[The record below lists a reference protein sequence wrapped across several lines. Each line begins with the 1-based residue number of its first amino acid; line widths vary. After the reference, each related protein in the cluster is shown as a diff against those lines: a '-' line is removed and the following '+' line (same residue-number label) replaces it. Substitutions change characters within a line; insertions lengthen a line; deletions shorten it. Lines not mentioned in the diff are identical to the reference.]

1 MAQSYSV
8 EAVLSAQDN
17 MSNVFRN
24 AASNASSMSSAIS
37 NAASGIN
44 VKMAAAGAAVTAFGA
59 SSVRDFASFENSLNK
74 AAVVAGGTS
83 KDIDGLGDVA
93 IQMSNSLGISAQE
106 CSNAFMSMARDGASV
121 GDIKKEFPAIAQA
134 ATASGEDI
142 SSVAGVVQNAMN
154 VWGKSIESPQRAA
167 AVLVQTANQS
177 NASIESMQQGL
188 ANMAPVASQ
197 AGVSLQ
203 DTSTALGLLTN
214 KGFSTAQASQ
224 DLSHAIL
231 QMVAPSS
238 TAAAEAKELGISFVD
253 ASGKMKPLPSILQE
267 LTEKTANMGD
277 AQKTAALKTMFGTAG
292 YQAIAPLMEAMA
304 DKTGDAKT
312 SWDAFSK
319 SVDEASS
326 STAVATKFLQSQ
338 ASEMTQNLG
347 AKLSILKQNWTNF
360 GIVAQQSNKKA
371 AMSMVDFAS
380 KALQWATTSKSSA
393 AGVIRSIA
401 GLSPVIGPAM
411 TMASGFFSKFNTIV
425 TGTKTV
431 VGALAAPFRAAG
443 NLISRLGSSSNE
455 ASVGAEKLGSSSEQA
470 GQKVTRSSTSANKMI
485 ASAKSLAIE
494 SLGAA
499 AKLAALGVA
508 AAGIGVGIGQAA
520 SGVAD
525 LVNAMS
531 NLASQGGAGVAV
543 IGIFAATV
551 VALSSKLKG
560 LISAISPATA
570 GIMSFGNGAGQM
582 QVKTASGVPTLKQMA
597 TAMEMNMTNAKAASL
612 QMISFGASALEI
624 GAAVGVA
631 AAGVGVLVNSIANL
645 ASTGNAG
652 IAAMATFGVTVAGL
666 AAVFA
671 LLGPALDAS
680 SVGLLAFG
688 AAVGGVGIGIGA
700 ATAGIA
706 ALITALT
713 SFNGTGTQ
721 VVTVLASIGAGFAA
735 MVVQFVTG
743 ITTAIPQVIQGFA
756 QMMVQS
762 VAILAEYAPQFMY
775 NGIMLI
781 TNMMNGVAQGAPQLI
796 AAFFNMLNSIIVS
809 ITSQLPTFLANGAQ
823 MIVALL
829 QGIAQQ
835 IPNVVPA
842 AMNTITTFLTTVAAN
857 LPQLISAG
865 MQVIIAFLQGVAQN
879 IAQVVTAALNVIAQF
894 LEGLAQGLPGVISK
908 AVDVIVAFVEGI
920 GDNLG
925 RIIQAGVDVI
935 FKFIDGLID
944 QIPRIA
950 DKAVDAVMQFVYGV
964 GYTLGR
970 VISSGGQLI
979 HNFVQG
985 IMDGIGASQSAGRS
999 NGNAAGQ
1006 GADSQR
1012 GFLGQIGHGLMEM
1025 LAQGISGM
1033 WSDVTGAAKD
1043 IVKGVVDTI
1052 KDWGEDLR
1060 TIGHNMMAG
1069 FANGISEMAS
1079 SVWDT
1084 AKSIAKGA
1092 VDIIQSA
1099 LNIHSPSR
1107 VMKNEVGVY
1116 IPQGMALGMLK
1127 DMNYVERAGNKLANA
1142 AVMSV
1147 PGVDTSEFTNSLD
1160 SLYATNNSLNGGT
1173 LGIDNKYRLSME
1185 QQPAYINLT
1194 MGDHNWGTFV
1204 DDISTKQG
1212 SQAVL
1217 QNNYRI

>member
-8 EAVLSAQDN
+8 EAILSAQDN
-17 MSNVFRN
+17 MTNVFKN

-59 SSVRDFASFENSLNK
+59 SSVKDFASFENSLNK

-238 TAAAEAKELGISFVD
+238 TAAAKAKELGISFVD

-347 AKLSILKQNWTNF
+347 AKLNILKQSWTNF
-360 GIVAQQSNKKA
+360 GMVAQQSNNKA

-401 GLSPVIGPAM
+401 GLAPVIGPAM

-431 VGALAAPFRAAG
+431 VGALGAPFRMAG
-443 NLISRLGSSSNE
+443 NLISKLGSSSNE
-455 ASVGAEKLGSSSEQA
+455 ASTGTEKLGSSSEQA
-470 GQKVTRSSTSANKMI
+470 GQKVTRSSTSANRMI

-551 VALSSKLKG
+551 VALSSKMKG
-560 LISAISPATA
+560 LLSAISPATA

-582 QVKTASGVPTLKQMA
+582 QVKTASGVPSLKQMA

-624 GAAVGVA
+624 GAAVGA
-631 AAGVGVLVNSIANL
+631 ATAGVSMLVNSIANL
-645 ASTGNAG
+645 ASTGTAG
-652 IAAMATFGVTVAGL
+652 ISAMTTFGLVVAGL
-666 AAVFA
+666 TAAFA

-680 SVGLLAFG
+680 SAGLVALG
-688 AAVGGVGIGIGA
+688 VAVAGVGVGIGA

-713 SFNGTGTQ
+713 SFNGTGAQ
-721 VVTVLASIGAGFAA
+721 VVTVLGSIGAGFAA
-735 MVVQFVTG
+735 MVAQFTIG
-743 ITTAIPQVIQGFA
+743 ITTAIPQVIQSFA

-762 VAILAEYAPQFMY
+762 VAILATYAPQFVY
-775 NGIMLI
+775 NGIMLV
-781 TNMMNGVAQGAPQLI
+781 TNLMNGVAQGAPQLI

-809 ITSQLPTFLANGAQ
+809 ITSQLPTFMANGAQ

-835 IPNVVPA
+835 IPMVVPA
-842 AMNTITTFLTTVAAN
+842 AMNVVTTFLTTLAAN
-857 LPQLISAG
+857 LPQMISAG

-879 IAQVVTAALNVIAQF
+879 IAQVVASALNVIAQF
-894 LEGLAQGLPGVISK
+894 LSGLAQGLPGVITQ
-908 AVDVIVAFVEGI
+908 AVQVIAAFINGI
-920 GDNLG
+920 ASNLG
-925 RIIQAGVDVI
+925 QVIQAGVNLI
-935 FKFIDGLID
+935 FSFIDGLVE
-944 QIPRIA
+944 QIPNIA
-950 DKAVDAVMQFVYGV
+950 NKAVEAVMQFVYGV

-979 HNFVQG
+979 QSFVQG
-985 IMDGIGASQSAGRS
+985 IMNGMGASQNAGRS

-1012 GFLGQIGHGLMEM
+1012 GFLSQIGQGLMNM

-1033 WSDVTGAAKD
+1033 IGSVTNAARNIGSGIVNAIESFGSSLVSIGQDMISGLVNGIQSMAGSVWNAAK
-1043 IVKGVVDTI
+1043 
-1052 KDWGEDLR
+1052 
-1060 TIGHNMMAG
+1060 N
-1069 FANGISEMAS
+1069 
-1079 SVWDT
+1079 
-1084 AKSIAKGA
+1084 IAQGA

-1099 LNIHSPSR
+1099 LDIHSPSR
-1107 VMKNEVGVY
+1107 VMKNDVGVY

-1147 PGVDTSEFTNSLD
+1147 PGADTTEFTNSLD
-1160 SLYATNNSLNGGT
+1160 SLYATNKSLNGGT
-1173 LGIDNKYRLSME
+1173 LGIDSKYRLSME
-1185 QQPAYINLT
+1185 QQPAYISLT

-1204 DDISTKQG
+1204 NDISTKQG

>member
-338 ASEMTQNLG
+338 GSEMTQNLG
-347 AKLSILKQNWTNF
+347 AKLRILKQSWTNF

>member
-8 EAVLSAQDN
+8 EAILSAQDN

-44 VKMAAAGAAVTAFGA
+44 VKMAAAGAAITAFGA
-59 SSVRDFASFENSLNK
+59 SSVKDFASFENSLNK

-106 CSNAFMSMARDGASV
+106 ASNAFMSMARDGASV

-238 TAAAEAKELGISFVD
+238 TAAAKAKELGISFVD

-319 SVDEASS
+319 SVGEASS

-347 AKLSILKQNWTNF
+347 AKLNILKQNWTNF
-360 GIVAQQSNKKA
+360 GIVAQQSNNKA

-380 KALQWATTSKSSA
+380 KALQWATTSKSSV

-411 TMASGFFSKFNTIV
+411 TIASGFFSKFNTIV

-431 VGALAAPFRAAG
+431 VGALGAPFRMAG
-443 NLISRLGSSSNE
+443 NLISKLGSSSNE
-455 ASVGAEKLGSSSEQA
+455 ASVGTEKLGSSSEQA
-470 GQKVTRSSTSANKMI
+470 GQKVSRSSTSANKMI

-597 TAMEMNMTNAKAASL
+597 TAMKMNMTNAKAASL

-631 AAGVGVLVNSIANL
+631 AAGIGVLVNSIANL

-666 AAVFA
+666 TAVFA

-680 SVGLLAFG
+680 SVGLVAFG
-688 AAVGGVGIGIGA
+688 AAIGGVGIGIGA

-713 SFNGTGTQ
+713 SFNGTGEQ
-721 VVTVLASIGAGFAA
+721 VVTVLGSIGAGFAA

-743 ITTAIPQVIQGFA
+743 ITTAIPAVIQGFA

-762 VAILAEYAPQFMY
+762 VATLAAYAPQFMY
-775 NGIMLI
+775 NGMMLI
-781 TNMMNGVAQGAPQLI
+781 TNIMNGVAQGAPQLI

-809 ITSQLPTFLANGAQ
+809 ITSQLPTFLANGAK

-829 QGIAQQ
+829 QGITQQ
-835 IPNVVPA
+835 IPKVVPA
-842 AMNTITTFLTTVAAN
+842 AMNTITTFLKTVAAN

-879 IAQVVTAALNVIAQF
+879 IAQVVTAALNVIKQF
-894 LEGLAQGLPGVISK
+894 LSGLAKGLPGVIDK
-908 AVDVIVAFVEGI
+908 AVDVIVAFVKGI

-925 RIIQAGVDVI
+925 RVIKAGVDLI
-935 FKFIDGLID
+935 FKFIDGLVE

-950 DKAVDAVMQFVYGV
+950 DKAVDAVIQFVHGV

-979 HNFVQG
+979 KSFVQG
-985 IMDGIGASQSAGRS
+985 IMDGMGASQNAGRS

-1012 GFLGQIGHGLMEM
+1012 GFLDQIGRGLMSM
-1025 LAQGISGM
+1025 LEKGISGM
-1033 WSDVTGAAKD
+1033 WSSVTSAARN
-1043 IVKGVVDTI
+1043 IVKGVIDTI
-1052 KDWGEDLR
+1052 EGWGKNLR
-1060 TIGHNMMAG
+1060 TIGHNMMVG

-1079 SVWDT
+1079 SVWNA
-1084 AKSIAKGA
+1084 AKNIAKGA

-1107 VMKNEVGVY
+1107 VMKNDVGVY

-1173 LGIDNKYRLSME
+1173 LGVDNKYRLSME

-1194 MGDHNWGTFV
+1194 MGDHNWSTFV